1 MDTARL
7 KRKSDPGSH
16 SGAAWTRRWL
26 YHGGTVEDV
35 RREVR
40 RRIDDFA
47 GDGGY
52 VLCAVHNIQSEVP
65 PENVVAMF
73 EAALEHGSDPSGAGT
88 STKSLKGGGGSRH
101 SPEQL

>member
-1 MDTARL
+1 VDTQVVLSR
-7 KRKSDPGSH
+7 
-16 SGAAWTRRWL
+16 
-26 YHGGTVEDV
+26 GTVEDV

-52 VLCAVHNIQSEVP
+52 VLAAVHNIQGEVP

-73 EAALEHGSDPSGAGT
+73 EAALE
-88 STKSLKGGGGSRH
+88 
-101 SPEQL
+101 